1 MNIYESEHIYLK
13 KASMDDTA
21 AMYQN
26 VWSDRDISKY
36 MNFKPIDNLDD
47 AKIMIQ
53 QSIEYQKSNMGFLV
67 YDKETDE
74 AIGFAGVKNVSDSD
88 YAESGLCIVRK
99 CQGKGYGK
107 ELLLLLLSIVFDEL
121 HGDKFIYA
129 AMKENTVS
137 INLCRSCGFVY
148 DSSKKVIRKWDNYEY
163 VSEIYTLT
171 AKQYYKQ
178 VKKLKCS

>member
-1 MNIYESEHIYLK
+1 MKVYEADHIYLK
-13 KASMDDTA
+13 KACMDDTT

-36 MNFKPIDNLDD
+36 MNFKPIDNLAD
-47 AKIMIQ
+47 AKIMMQ
-53 QSIEYQKSNMGFLV
+53 QSIEYQKHSMSFLV
-67 YDKETDE
+67 YDKSTDE

-88 YAESGLCIVRK
+88 YAESGLCIARK

-129 AMKENTVS
+129 AMEGNTVS

-163 VSEIYTLT
+163 VSEIYILT

>member
-1 MNIYESEHIYLK
+1 M
-13 KASMDDTA
+13 
-21 AMYQN
+21 Q
-26 VWSDRDISKY
+26 
-36 MNFKPIDNLDD
+36 
-47 AKIMIQ
+47 
-53 QSIEYQKSNMGFLV
+53 V
-67 YDKETDE
+67 YDKSTGEV
-74 AIGFAGVKNVSDSD
+74 IGFAGVKNVSDSD
-88 YAESGLCIVRK
+88 YAESGLCIARK

-129 AMKENTVS
+129 AMEGNTIS

-163 VSEIYTLT
+163 MSESYTLT
-171 AKQYYKQ
+171 AQQYYKQ